1 MNQDTNSIE
10 KMTLKHLKILDLD
23 LDLELDLPVHW
34 ASHTTLYGNSQN

>member
-10 KMTLKHLKILDLD
+10 KMTLKHLKILD